1 MQTTLGSSAISLK
14 QKDAQTSQLS
24 QTWREV
30 LGEPPHWGPNKVY
43 KVLKV
48 VPKIFNVPTP

>member
-1 MQTTLGSSAISLK
+1 MQIKLGSSAISLQ

-24 QTWREV
+24 QTWKEV
-30 LGEPPHWGPNKVY
+30 LGEPPHWGSNKVY

-48 VPKIFNVPTP
+48 A